1 MGITFLVPWL
11 LAGAAL
17 IAVPIIIHLILRKKP
32 KHLLFPAFRYLQQRS
47 RTNLQKLRLR
57 HLLLLALR
65 MLLIVAMSLAL
76 ARPLLTGGPEQLA
89 MDHPLAVVLVF
100 DTSPSMEYEDEGKS
114 RLDEAKEIG
123 LRFLEYLPSDSE
135 AAVVD
140 TGEPGVRFTT
150 PRDAAQLVR
159 TRRIR
164 PLNQPVTAS
173 LEEVYRHLEKE
184 PPELPVVL
192 VVFSDRTAA
201 SWNHDAVNAVVKA
214 AKQRAADKLGGDI
227 PALYLD
233 LGAPEPRNAAITGLA
248 LKRMEQDQPTPLED
262 LPTGTSNRRPIL
274 QATVQVTGA
283 NVDTDVTLW
292 MDGRLMDTR
301 RLVVACQPGQS
312 VTEVVSFA
320 PLEFPAEPA
329 NQVHQGEVRLKA
341 RDLLPSDNIRYYT
354 LSVQERKVL
363 ILADRP
369 NEARD
374 WQDVLESIDQLP
386 LTCVVSDPRNVPG
399 TLHPDQ
405 YAIVCLV
412 NVADPSVVLWENLQR
427 YLNAGGSVIVMPG
440 EDCRADAYNTP
451 EALAVMPA
459 RLVRKADVPP
469 PGSALAP
476 SDYNHPILAP
486 FKFWERPRLPGLVF
500 RYWQVELLSSTS
512 QVVLPFSHRQE
523 DRTEP
528 EPAVIERVPDPSKN
542 QGRGLLFTTPLYR
555 PRKDW
560 NTLWD
565 SWTCVGLTFAAA
577 RHLVGA
583 RDERQNFTLRDDIRF
598 WLPQSSGATAY
609 NLSGPETA
617 IGEIRPGQSQLFVT
631 EARRPGNFRVAIG
644 DSWQRHFSV
653 NLAPLESQLAQQRPS
668 VADIEALLGPN
679 TVFSAEQVPDLS
691 ELTREKLG
699 QRPSVELL
707 PWFMIAVLLVLAL
720 ENFVATRFYRQE
732 RQPVENTA

>member
-65 MLLIVAMSLAL
+65 VLLIVFMTLAL

-100 DTSPSMEYEDEGKS
+100 DTSPSMEYEHDGQS

-123 LRFLEYLPSDSE
+123 LRLLDYLPTDSE
-135 AAVVD
+135 VAVVD

-150 PRDAAQLVR
+150 PRDAAQLIR

-173 LEEVYRHLEKE
+173 LEEVYRHLEKN

-201 SWNHDAVNAVVKA
+201 SWNQDAVNAVVKGA
-214 AKQRAADKLGGDI
+214 RQRAAEKLGGDI

-233 LGAPEPRNAAITGLA
+233 LGPSEPRNAAITGLA

-262 LPTGTSNRRPIL
+262 LPSGTSNRRPIL

-283 NVDTDVTLW
+283 SVDTDATLW
-292 MDGRLMDTR
+292 MDGRLVDTK

-312 VTEVVSFA
+312 VAEVVSFT
-320 PLEFPAEPA
+320 PLDFPAEPA
-329 NQVHQGEVRLKA
+329 NQVHQGEVRLKS
-341 RDLLPSDNIRYYT
+341 RDLLPADNIRYYT
-354 LSVQERKVL
+354 LSVQERQVL
-363 ILADRP
+363 IIADRP

-386 LTCVVSDPRNVPG
+386 LSCVVSNPRAVPA

-405 YAIVCLV
+405 YVIVCLV
-412 NVADPSVVLWENLQR
+412 NVADPPPLLWENLQR
-427 YLNAGGSVIVMPG
+427 YLNAGGSIIVMPG
-440 EDCRADAYNTP
+440 EDCRAEAYTTP

-459 RLVRKADVPP
+459 RLLRKADVPP

-476 SDYNHPILAP
+476 TDYNHPILAP

-500 RYWQVELLSSTS
+500 RHWQVEVLSGSS
-512 QVVLPFSHRQE
+512 QVVLPFSHRLE
-523 DRTEP
+523 DKTDP
-528 EPAVIERVPDPSKN
+528 EPAVIERIPDPNKN
-542 QGRGLLFTTPLYR
+542 QGRVILFTTPLYR

-560 NTLWD
+560 NTIWD
-565 SWTCVGLTFAAA
+565 SWTCVGLTFATA

-598 WLPQSSGATAY
+598 WLPPGSGATAY
-609 NLSGPETA
+609 TLSGPETA
-617 IGEIRPGQSQLFVT
+617 VGEVRPGQSHLLLT
-631 EARRPGNFRVAIG
+631 EVQRPGNFRVALG

-653 NLAPLESQLAQQRPS
+653 NLPALETMLLQQRPTA
-668 VADIEALLGPN
+668 ADIEDLLGPN
-679 TVFSAEQVPDLS
+679 TVVAAEQAPQLT
-691 ELTREKLG
+691 ELTRQKLG

-707 PWFMIAVLLVLAL
+707 PWLMIAVLLVLAF

>member
-1 MGITFLVPWL
+1 MGVNFLIPWL

-17 IAVPIIIHLILRKKP
+17 IAVPIIIHLILRRKP

-65 MLLIVAMSLAL
+65 MLLIVFMCLAL
-76 ARPLLTGGPEQLA
+76 ARPLLVGGPEQLA

-100 DTSPSMEYEDEGKS
+100 DTSPSMEYEHEGQS

-123 LRFLEYLPSDSE
+123 LRFVEYLPTDSE
-135 AAVVD
+135 VAIVD

-150 PRDAAQLVR
+150 PRDAASLIR

-164 PLNQPVTAS
+164 PLSQPVTAS

-201 SWNHDAVNAVVKA
+201 SWNQDAVNAVVKA
-214 AKQRAADKLGGDI
+214 ARQRAVSKLGSEI
-227 PALYLD
+227 PSLYLD
-233 LGAPEPRNAAITGLA
+233 LGPTEPRNAAITGLS
-248 LKRMEQDQPTPLED
+248 LKRAEQDQPTALED

-274 QATVQVTGA
+274 QATVQITGA
-283 NVDTDVTLW
+283 SVDTDVTLW
-292 MDGRLMDTR
+292 MDGRLVDTK
-301 RLVVACQPGQS
+301 RLVVSCQPGQT
-312 VTEVVSFA
+312 VTEAVTFA
-320 PLEFPAEPA
+320 PLDFPAEPP
-329 NQVHQGEVRLKA
+329 NQVHQGEVRLKS
-341 RDLLPSDNIRYYT
+341 RDLLPADNLRYYT

-363 ILADRP
+363 IIADRP

-386 LTCVVSDPRNVPG
+386 LTCVASAPRDIPA

-405 YAIVCLV
+405 YVFVCLV
-412 NVADPSVVLWENLQR
+412 NVAEPSPVLWENLTR
-427 YLNAGGSVIVMPG
+427 YLNAGGSIIIMPG
-440 EDCRADAYNTP
+440 EDCRADAYNSP

-459 RLVRKADVPP
+459 RLVRKADVPS

-476 SDYNHPILAP
+476 TDYNHPILAP

-500 RYWQVELLSSTS
+500 RHWQVEVLSGAS
-512 QVVLPFSHRQE
+512 QVVLPFSHRSE
-523 DRTEP
+523 DKPEP
-528 EPAVIERVPDPSKN
+528 EPAILERVPDPNKP
-542 QGRGLLFTTPLYR
+542 QGRVVLFTTPLYR

-560 NTLWD
+560 NTIWD
-565 SWTCVGLTFAAA
+565 SWTCVGLTFATA

-583 RDERQNFTLRDDIRF
+583 RDERQNFTLKDDVRF
-598 WLPQSSGATAY
+598 WLPQGSGATAY
-609 NLSGPETA
+609 SLSGPETA
-617 IGEIRPGQSQLFVT
+617 VGEIRPGQSQLVIT
-631 EARRPGNFRVAIG
+631 EAQRPGNYRVAIG

-653 NLAPLESQLAQQRPS
+653 NLPALETVLAQQRPS
-668 VADIEALLGPN
+668 VADLEGLLGAN
-679 TVFSAEQVPDLS
+679 TVFQADQAPELS
-691 ELTREKLG
+691 ELTRDKLG

-707 PWFMIAVLLVLAL
+707 PWLMVAVLLVLAL
-720 ENFVATRFYRQE
+720 EGFVANRFYRQE